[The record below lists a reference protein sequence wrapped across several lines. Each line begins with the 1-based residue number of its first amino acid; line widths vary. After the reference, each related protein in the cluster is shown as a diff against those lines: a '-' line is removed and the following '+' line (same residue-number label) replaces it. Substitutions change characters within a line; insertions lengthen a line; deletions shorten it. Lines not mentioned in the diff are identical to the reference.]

1 MAYLKHDDYAD
12 DDDDGYQSYDDDL
25 SDELNDSH

>member
-1 MAYLKHDDYAD
+1 MAYLKHDDYA

-25 SDELNDSH
+25 SDELNDSN